1 MTLIT
6 LTGISK
12 AYDADRPLFE
22 QVDLVVNPGDRLGLI
37 GANGCGKST
46 LLGILAGRIEPEAG
60 ERVLQRGLRIGY
72 LEQEPRFEETA
83 TVREIVR
90 GGLEGRDELLAQ
102 LGAVHDGL
110 ARPDLEEGEM
120 RRLLASQERLE
131 LQLEAVGGHDVEH
144 RVEATIDGL
153 GLLDADAVCGKLS
166 GGESRRVA
174 LARLLIEQPDV
185 LLLDEPTNHL
195 DAFVVAWLEERLEQL
210 EVPLVLVTHDRYLL
224 DRVAN
229 RIVEIDR
236 AQAYGYVGGY
246 SRYVEERAARLASEE
261 KAERSRL
268 NLLRRETEWMRR
280 GPLARTTKAKARISR
295 YEDLVA
301 SGRAPLP
308 EDLAL
313 AFPPGPRLG
322 ARVVSATGISHTYPP
337 RDGGEARQVVP
348 ELDLEIEQHMRLGVV
363 GPNGAGKT
371 TLLRILLKELIP
383 TTGDVVHGE
392 TISFGLMDQSRV
404 ELDPEATVVEEIAG
418 NNENVNIG
426 GRSVHVASFL
436 DKFLFPGNKKYVQV
450 GSLSGGERGRLL
462 LAKLML
468 SDGNVMVLDEPTN
481 DLDLGTLR
489 ALEEALVAFPGAVVV
504 VSHDRWFL
512 DRVATHVLFIDGR
525 GKAVMHAGDVSSL
538 LDRLTHEEA
547 ERVREERR
555 ATRPA
560 REKPRP
566 SSAPPRKKSL
576 SSWEQR
582 ELEELT
588 ARIETLE
595 EQLTDLDTELARPEL
610 WSEDG
615 ARARQVQAERVER
628 ASALDEA
635 MARWEELAER
645 AD

>member
-1 MTLIT
+1 M
-6 LTGISK
+6 
-12 AYDADRPLFE
+12 
-22 QVDLVVNPGDRLGLI
+22 
-37 GANGCGKST
+37 
-46 LLGILAGRIEPEAG
+46 
-60 ERVLQRGLRIGY
+60 
-72 LEQEPRFEETA
+72 
-83 TVREIVR
+83 
-90 GGLEGRDELLAQ
+90 
-102 LGAVHDGL
+102 
-110 ARPDLEEGEM
+110 
-120 RRLLASQERLE
+120 
-131 LQLEAVGGHDVEH
+131 
-144 RVEATIDGL
+144 
-153 GLLDADAVCGKLS
+153 
-166 GGESRRVA
+166 
-174 LARLLIEQPDV
+174 
-185 LLLDEPTNHL
+185 
-195 DAFVVAWLEERLEQL
+195 
-210 EVPLVLVTHDRYLL
+210 
-224 DRVAN
+224 
-229 RIVEIDR
+229 
-236 AQAYGYVGGY
+236 
-246 SRYVEERAARLASEE
+246 
-261 KAERSRL
+261 
-268 NLLRRETEWMRR
+268 
-280 GPLARTTKAKARISR
+280 
-295 YEDLVA
+295 
-301 SGRAPLP
+301 
-308 EDLAL
+308 
-313 AFPPGPRLG
+313 
-322 ARVVSATGISHTYPP
+322 
-337 RDGGEARQVVP
+337 P